1 MVDVGVSLIESVVWC
16 VVSLVICQ
24 EFNWHFSDS
33 CTSKQVLNWSVCRGG
48 KEKGNAGG
56 ARGRDE
62 EHDED
67 HVTLSNMSCSG
78 LYFGMGHRRWSSGGI
93 AGPQSESVSKS
104 SGLLLTIGGLGQRS
118 CVAKRPKKREIRISC
133 VDATGLGVDI
143 TRVLLECQMTICDA
157 DFVTDGSWCYLV
169 LTVQQ
174 TSSVDGFNSQS
185 EQQQDQSWGEEIMWA
200 RMKKRLVDVCPR
212 DTDALR
218 VLSHIPLVQQSS
230 PYLVHVWARQDERG
244 MLHAMSSVFADLDCT
259 VFRAHVQ
266 THDDGNPLRTAAGS
280 GSEEEE
286 NEILNNATKESDEM
300 NGKKRITIKEDEKR
314 KDFGHGGAV
323 VDTFW
328 VIDNKGLLP
337 LEERAEEICEG
348 LKQAFGDLCIECELE
363 PAPVEDLLMPKN
375 ISAVLESGY
384 QDSNAMVTRLSCKDA
399 VSHSNLREISMGGG
413 RPMKWSSSDSLS
425 TPEGSISVP
434 LEDSFGRMSPLLNE
448 KVLVKEFEKPE
459 HVFVNVDTE
468 TSSEFIMLELE
479 CQDRKGLLYDL
490 FLKLKEIR
498 VRVAYCRVHTRDDR
512 ARVELTV
519 QDAYGGDL
527 CSAQATPALV
537 QRIKQAAA
545 ASVHML
551 LGDTKDPT
559 QVLLSVVVPVD
570 AGGRGRPR
578 VLYDITRVLSE
589 AGILI
594 SKADIFMENL
604 ENEDE
609 ESSEIHTFLL
619 SKQGSEEIFLEY
631 EKRFILHI
639 VKASLEGHSFGSQG
653 SDEEAELISI
663 DQTDDHGVN
672 ILRSLSCGWKTSL
685 SDV

>member
-1 MVDVGVSLIESVVWC
+1 M
-16 VVSLVICQ
+16 
-24 EFNWHFSDS
+24 
-33 CTSKQVLNWSVCRGG
+33 VCRGG
-48 KEKGNAGG
+48 KEKGNGGG
-56 ARGRDE
+56 ARGRDY
-62 EHDED
+62 EHDD
-67 HVTLSNMSCSG
+67 HVTLSNMSCSA
-78 LYFGMGHRRWSSGGI
+78 LYSGMGHRRWSSSGAVGLQI
-93 AGPQSESVSKS
+93 ENVAKS
-104 SGLLLTIGGLGQRS
+104 SGLQGISGLGQKG
-118 CVAKRPKKREIRISC
+118 CVSKRPSKKREIRISC

-169 LTVQQ
+169 LTVQH
-174 TSSVDGFNSQS
+174 TSSVVMGGLNAQS
-185 EQQQDQSWGEEIMWA
+185 EEQQSQSWGEELMWA

-218 VLSHIPLVQQSS
+218 VLSHIPLVHQSS
-230 PYLVHVWARQDERG
+230 PYLVHVWARHDERG
-244 MLHAMSSVFADLDCT
+244 MLHVLSSVFADLDCT
-259 VFRAHVQ
+259 VFRAQIQ
-266 THDDGNPLRTAAGS
+266 THDDVGLRTGTDGS
-280 GSEEEE
+280 GSEQEE
-286 NEILNNATKESDEM
+286 NEMLNNAADDEAQVRE
-300 NGKKRITIKEDEKR
+300 RITCNTEGKTGTNNSGD
-314 KDFGHGGAV
+314 AV

-328 VIDNKGLLP
+328 IIDNKGLLP
-337 LEERAEEICEG
+337 LEERVEEICEG
-348 LKQAFGDLCIECELE
+348 LKQAFGDLCIECQLE
-363 PAPVEDLLMPKN
+363 PAPKEDLLMPKN
-375 ISAVLESGY
+375 ISAALESGY
-384 QDSNAMVTRLSCKDA
+384 HDSNTMVTRLSCKDA

-413 RPMKWSSSDSLS
+413 RPMRWSSSDSLS

-434 LEDSFGRMSPLLNE
+434 LEDSFGRMSPLLSE

-551 LGDTKDPT
+551 LGDTKDPR
-559 QVLLSVVVPVD
+559 QIILSVVVPVD

-578 VLYDITRVLSE
+578 VLFDITRVLSE

-594 SKADIFMENL
+594 SEADIFMENL

-619 SKQGSEEIFLEY
+619 KKQESKEVFLDY

-639 VKASLEGHSFGSQG
+639 VKASLEGHSFGLQS
-653 SDEEAELISI
+653 SDEDAELISI
-663 DQTDDHGVN
+663 GQTDENVVN
-672 ILRSLSCGWKTSL
+672 ILRTLSCGWKTSL
-685 SDV
+685 SEA

>member
-1 MVDVGVSLIESVVWC
+1 MVDVGVSLLESVR
-16 VVSLVICQ
+16 
-24 EFNWHFSDS
+24 
-33 CTSKQVLNWSVCRGG
+33 SVCLLVFRGG
-48 KEKGNAGG
+48 KEKGNNGG
-56 ARGRDE
+56 GRGRDD
-62 EHDED
+62 EHDD
-67 HVTLSNMSCSG
+67 HVTLSKMSCGGTYSE
-78 LYFGMGHRRWSSGGI
+78 MGHRRWSSSSI
-93 AGPQSESVSKS
+93 ACPPSDGVSKA
-104 SGLLLTIGGLGQRS
+104 SGLQAICGLGHKS
-118 CVAKRPKKREIRISC
+118 CVTQRIPKRREIRISC

-143 TRVLLECQMTICDA
+143 TRVLLECQMTICEA

-169 LTVQQ
+169 LTVQH
-174 TSSVDGFNSQS
+174 TSAVLGGLSSQS
-185 EQQQDQSWGEEIMWA
+185 EQQAQSWGEEMMWA

-230 PYLVHVWARQDERG
+230 PYLVHVCARKDERG
-244 MLHAMSSVFADLDCT
+244 MLHGMSSVFADLDCT
-259 VFRAHVQ
+259 VFRARVQ
-266 THDDGNPLRTAAGS
+266 TLNHGALGPAAGN
-280 GSEEEE
+280 GSEQEE
-286 NEILNNATKESDEM
+286 NESLNNAATD
-300 NGKKRITIKEDEKR
+300 GDDGRVKKRTTTTTTSTTTDKEEKNNDRR
-314 KDFGHGGAV
+314 KDACNGGAV

-337 LEERAEEICEG
+337 LEERGEEICEG
-348 LKQAFGDLCIECELE
+348 LKQAFGGLCIECELE

-375 ISAVLESGY
+375 ISAALESGY
-384 QDSNAMVTRLSCKDA
+384 QDSNTMVTRLSCKDA
-399 VSHSNLREISMGGG
+399 LSHSNLREISMGGG
-413 RPMKWSSSDSLS
+413 RPMRWSSSDSLG
-425 TPEGSISVP
+425 TPEGSMSVP

-551 LGDTKDPT
+551 LGDTKDPS

-578 VLYDITRVLSE
+578 VLFDITRVLSD

-594 SKADIFMENL
+594 SEADIFMENL
-604 ENEDE
+604 EDEDE

-619 SKQGSEEIFLEY
+619 KKQSSEEIFLEY

-639 VKASLEGHSFGSQG
+639 VKASLEGHSFGLQG

-663 DQTDDHGVN
+663 NQADDNGVN

-685 SDV
+685 SEV

>member
-1 MVDVGVSLIESVVWC
+1 MVDVGVSLIESVW
-16 VVSLVICQ
+16 
-24 EFNWHFSDS
+24 
-33 CTSKQVLNWSVCRGG
+33 GG
-48 KEKGNAGG
+48 KEKENAGG
-56 ARGRDE
+56 VRGRDE
-62 EHDED
+62 EHDD
-67 HVTLSNMSCSG
+67 HVILSNMSCSG
-78 LYFGMGHRRWSSGGI
+78 LYSGMGHRRWSS
-93 AGPQSESVSKS
+93 
-104 SGLLLTIGGLGQRS
+104 SGAVGLQVENVVKPSGLLTIGGLGQKGGVS
-118 CVAKRPKKREIRISC
+118 KRPPKKREIRISC

-169 LTVQQ
+169 LTVQH
-174 TSSVDGFNSQS
+174 TSSVVVGGPHA
-185 EQQQDQSWGEEIMWA
+185 QSWEEQAQSWEEELMWA

-244 MLHAMSSVFADLDCT
+244 MLHVLSSVFAELDCT

-266 THDDGNPLRTAAGS
+266 TNEDGALRTGAGGG
-280 GSEEEE
+280 GSEQEEK
-286 NEILNNATKESDEM
+286 NEMLNNATDDDAHP
-300 NGKKRITIKEDEKR
+300 KKRITQGKTANHYSGD
-314 KDFGHGGAV
+314 AV
-323 VDTFW
+323 ADTFW
-328 VIDNKGLLP
+328 VIDNRGLLP
-337 LEERAEEICEG
+337 LEERVEEICEG
-348 LKQAFGDLCIECELE
+348 LKQAFGDLCIQCQLE
-363 PAPVEDLLMPKN
+363 PAPKEDLLMPKN
-375 ISAVLESGY
+375 ISAALESGY
-384 QDSNAMVTRLSCKDA
+384 HDSNTMVTRLSCKDA

-413 RPMKWSSSDSLS
+413 RPMRWSSSDSLS

-434 LEDSFGRMSPLLNE
+434 LEDSFGRMSPLLNA
-448 KVLVKEFEKPE
+448 KVLIKEFEKPE

-468 TSSEFIMLELE
+468 TSTEFIMLELE

-527 CSAQATPALV
+527 CSAQAIPALV

-551 LGDTKDPT
+551 LGDTKDPRK
-559 QVLLSVVVPVD
+559 VLLSVVVPVD

-578 VLYDITRVLSE
+578 VLFDITRVLSE

-594 SKADIFMENL
+594 SEADVFMENL

-609 ESSEIHTFLL
+609 ESSEMHTFLL
-619 SKQGSEEIFLEY
+619 KKQGSEEAFLEY

-639 VKASLEGHSFGSQG
+639 VKASLEGHSFGLHS
-653 SDEEAELISI
+653 SDEDAEVISI
-663 DQTDDHGVN
+663 GQKDEDGVN

-685 SDV
+685 SEA